1 MPRPKVLHVGK
12 FYPPYKGG
20 METHL
25 QQLCHALQ
33 NDVDIEVIVANDS
46 AQTVHERDGD
56 INVHRLG
63 ALANIAS
70 APICPGM
77 AKLIRNTPA
86 DIIHLHM
93 PNPAAVVALFA
104 SRHPAKI
111 VVTHQSDVLRQRVLN
126 LAYEPWLRWMMSRAS
141 RIIALT
147 PNYIQSS
154 TTLARYREKC
164 VAIPHGINLA
174 EFEHVDQQQIAEIQR
189 RFGAK
194 IVLAVGRLVYY
205 KGFEYLV
212 RAISE
217 TDATLL
223 IIGTGPLR
231 EKLVSVAHD
240 SHVADRVHFL
250 GEVNN
255 VLPYYCAARM
265 FALASVARSEAFG
278 IVQLEAMACGTPVIN
293 TNLDTGVPFVSLNGV
308 SGLTVAPANSGALR
322 DAINSL
328 LCDDELHRRL
338 ALGARHRVREHFTVS
353 RMAEQTLQ
361 LYKEVLSGAPAT
373 PQAKAATLA
382 G

>member
-25 QQLCHALQ
+25 QQLCRALQ
-33 NDVDIEVIVANDS
+33 SDVDVEVIVANTS
-46 AQTVHERDGD
+46 TQTVHDHDGE
-56 INVHRLG
+56 INVHHVG
-63 ALANIAS
+63 ALANVAS

-77 AKLIRNTPA
+77 AKLIRNTSA

-104 SRHPAKI
+104 SRHQAKI
-111 VVTHQSDVLRQRVLN
+111 VVTHQSDVLRQRVLK

-154 TTLARYREKC
+154 TTLLRYREKC

-174 EFEHVDQQQIAEIQR
+174 EFEQADPQQVVEIQN
-189 RFGAK
+189 RFGSR

-205 KGFEYLV
+205 KGFEYLI
-212 RAISE
+212 RAISG
-217 TDATLL
+217 TDATVL

-231 EKLVSVAHD
+231 EKLVALAHD

-250 GEVNN
+250 GEVDD
-255 VLPYYCAARM
+255 VLPYYYAARI
-265 FALASVARSEAFG
+265 FVLASVARSEAFG

-293 TNLDTGVPFVSLNGV
+293 TSLDTGVPFVSLDRL
-308 SGLTVAPANSGALR
+308 SGLTVPPANSDALR
-322 DAINSL
+322 DAVVSL
-328 LCDDELHRRL
+328 LYDDDLHHRL
-338 ALGARHRVREHFTVS
+338 ALGARNRVREHFTVS

-361 LYKEVLSGAPAT
+361 LYEEVLLEAPAT
-373 PQAKAATLA
+373 RQAKAATLV